1 MKAWSLNGFRYLTL
15 LLLMSLAPT
24 CYAESVDLQLLG
36 RSLVNDYQVN
46 LSERDWQWLSRKGVL
61 VLGTSSP
68 DYAPFDIS
76 AGSDYFEGLTADYA
90 GLLSQL
96 LHIDVK
102 VRRYA
107 SRAEVIAA
115 LRRGEVDLLGSAN
128 AFEKADHQLIFSSPY
143 AVDTPMLVTR
153 IGDNSLGDIG
163 LKGRRL
169 AMLYHYQP
177 PEVVRALY
185 PGIDLKLYSS
195 TLGAIGA
202 VAFGQADVYLGD
214 SISTSYLIN
223 KNYLNNVRIND
234 FSTLDEQ
241 TFTFALDLGSRQLQ
255 RIVNTALAVIPSDE
269 RYTILSRWGSIG
281 IGFDGGKQLS
291 FSASEQ
297 RWIETHPRLK
307 VATGKEDFLPFTFFD
322 DRNVFSGMSVDLLKK
337 ISLRTGLK
345 FDVVQRSSTTEVID
359 AVKNGDADL
368 LIAFTASSAR
378 EKHLR
383 FTKPYFSTPYVL
395 ITRDSFD
402 APGTLDEFS
411 GRRVS
416 VFSGGSVIPY
426 LTEHFPDVQLVNA
439 DSSMKA
445 LLMVENGSVD
455 GAIITLVSGS
465 YMINQHYTGVLSMR
479 STVGAAPTQFS
490 MAIDR
495 NASELYSILNKALAS
510 ISPEEMNDLTS
521 RWRSAVILD
530 NRYWVRNRDAIIK
543 ISAIGLGVLVIGVG
557 WIVYLRWLIRRRAQA
572 ERALNDQLEFMRA
585 LMDGT
590 PHPIYVRDREGRL
603 LVCNEGYLEVFG
615 IDREAV
621 IGKTLLELKFNPS
634 EQNRAYHADYLIV
647 MQEGRSLVRDHQLQL
662 PTGQT
667 LTIYHWILPYRG
679 SDGVVVGMIGGW
691 IDISDRQHLL
701 EQLKDAKNTADKAN
715 QAKSDFLTTMSH
727 EIRTPM
733 NAVIGMLELA
743 LKKAEVGIADSAAIG
758 VASGAARGLLG
769 LIGDIL
775 DIAHIESGQVLLNQ
789 RRTNLMKLVESTAR
803 VFEAMAQ
810 QKGLQ
815 MILELDQQIDVDV
828 LVDPIRFRQV
838 LSNLL
843 SNAIKFTYAGYV
855 RLSVRANN
863 SEECENFYVCIEVQ
877 DTGVGISSEDQ
888 QRLFAPF
895 TQATNQTQ
903 LAGTSSG
910 LGLIISRRLCEMMG
924 GSLSLESTLGEGTRI
939 SMELCMLKLLPL
951 EPAEDLSP
959 ELPDLTRKLKILVV
973 DDYPANRI
981 LLTQQLKYLGHSV
994 VDAEDGA
1001 KALEV
1006 WRRQRF
1012 DMIITDCSMPVMNG
1026 YELARAIRIEEG
1038 VSDLSPVM
1046 IVGFTANA
1054 QTGEVER
1061 CLEAGMNDCMFK
1073 PISLENLKARLS
1085 SANIGPISFAVDD
1098 EILST
1103 DKIIDLTSIEQ
1114 LTDGDDVALKKLLD
1128 TLVVSIDDD
1137 LSSLIKAFAK
1147 DDLLGMGDLAHKVKN
1162 GSRIIRAKHLTQCCE
1177 NVEEAC
1183 EGTDAGLLAQRVD
1196 ELHAAMTQVLEA
1208 IEDYRE

>member
-1 MKAWSLNGFRYLTL
+1 MTTKSRFFFRFAALFIL
-15 LLLMSLAPT
+15 IGLALSCHAGT
-24 CYAESVDLQLLG
+24 VDLQLLG
-36 RSLVNDYQVN
+36 RSQTTENNVS
-46 LSERDWQWLSRKGVL
+46 LSERDWLWLGRKGVL
-61 VLGTSSP
+61 VLGTSAP

-96 LHIDVK
+96 LHIDIK
-102 VRRYA
+102 VRRYE

-115 LRRGEVDLLGSAN
+115 LKNGEVDLLGAAN
-128 AFEKADHQLIFSSPY
+128 AFEAADNQLAFSSAY

-153 IGDNSLGDIG
+153 IDDKSVSDKSLAGQ
-163 LKGRRL
+163 KL

-177 PEVVRALY
+177 PAVVKNLY
-185 PGIDLKLYSS
+185 PGVELQLYAS

-214 SISTSYLIN
+214 SISTNYLIN
-223 KNYLNNVRIND
+223 KNYLNNVHLKD
-234 FSTLDEQ
+234 FSTLEEQ
-241 TFTFALDLGSRQLQ
+241 SFSFAVNLSNQ
-255 RIVNTALAVIPSDE
+255 RLLRVVNSALAAIPADE
-269 RYTILSRWGSIG
+269 EYTILSRWGS
-281 IGFDGGKQLS
+281 GGMSFGGHRQLH
-291 FSASEQ
+291 FSTVEQ
-297 RWIETHPRLK
+297 RWINSHPRLK
-307 VATGKEDFLPFTFFD
+307 VAIIDDFLPFTFFD
-322 DRNVFSGMSVDLLKK
+322 DRNTFSGISADLLAK

-345 FDVVQRSSTTEVID
+345 FEVVQRNSVTELID
-359 AVKNGDADL
+359 AVRLGDAD
-368 LIAFTASSAR
+368 IMAAFTPSSSR
-378 EKHLR
+378 ESELR
-383 FTKPYFSTPYVL
+383 FTKPYISTPYVL
-395 ITRDSFD
+395 ITKDLPGI
-402 APGTLDEFS
+402 PGTLDEFS
-411 GRRVS
+411 GKRISLV
-416 VFSGGSVIPY
+416 VGNTLLPY
-426 LTEHFPDVQLVNA
+426 LTENFPHVQIVEAKSAVQAL
-439 DSSMKA
+439 SMVAKG
-445 LLMVENGSVD
+445 EVD
-455 GAIITLVSGS
+455 GAVNSLVSAR
-465 YMINQHYTGVLSMR
+465 YMIDQQHPGILRIR
-479 STVGAAPTQFS
+479 STVGIAPAQFS
-490 MAIDR
+490 LAIDR
-495 NASELYSILNKALAS
+495 DAPELYSILGKALTS
-510 ISPEEMNDLTS
+510 ISPEEMDSLTN
-521 RWRSAVILD
+521 RWRSAVVLD

-543 ISAIGLGVLVIGVG
+543 ISAIGLGVLVIGAG

-603 LVCNEGYLEVFG
+603 LVCNEGYLDVFG

-662 PTGQT
+662 PTGQK

-758 VASGAARGLLG
+758 VASGAARGLLE

-775 DIAHIESGQVLLNQ
+775 DIAHIETGRVLLNP
-789 RRTNLMKLVESTAR
+789 RRTNLLKLVKSTAR

-815 MILELDQQIDVDV
+815 MIFELEQKIDVDV

-855 RLSVRANN
+855 RLSVRVEN
-863 SEECENFYVCIEVQ
+863 SDDCEHFHVCIEVQ
-877 DTGVGISSEDQ
+877 DTGVGISGEDQ

-924 GSLSLESTLGEGTRI
+924 GSLTLESTLGEGTRI
-939 SMELCMLKLLPL
+939 SMELDMLKLLPL
-951 EPAEDLSP
+951 EAAEDLSP
-959 ELPDLTRKLKILVV
+959 ESPGLTRKLRILVV

-1026 YELARAIRIEEG
+1026 YELARAIRFEEDM
-1038 VSDLSPVM
+1038 SDSAPVM

-1073 PISLENLKARLS
+1073 PISLENLEARLS

-1114 LTDGDDVALKKLLD
+1114 LTDGDDIALKKLLD

-1183 EGTDAGLLAQRVD
+1183 QGTDAGLLAQRVD